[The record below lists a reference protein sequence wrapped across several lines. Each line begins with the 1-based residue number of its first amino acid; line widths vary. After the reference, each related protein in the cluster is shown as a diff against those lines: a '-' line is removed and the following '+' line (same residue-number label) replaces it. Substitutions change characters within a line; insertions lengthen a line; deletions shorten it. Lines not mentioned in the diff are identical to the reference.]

1 MNITSFHLWEC
12 EKQLRK
18 SQIMC
23 HNYQDLITNQVLS
36 FLKRA
41 LIQDVSILHFDAM
54 RAQGVICCSNNAVYV
69 IVFKDKNLNAPG
81 RKMVNDNGI

>member
-1 MNITSFHLWEC
+1 MNKTSFHLWEC

-41 LIQDVSILHFDAM
+41 LIQDVGILHFDAM
-54 RAQGVICCSNNAVYV
+54 RAQGVICCSNN
-69 IVFKDKNLNAPG
+69 DKNLNAQG
-81 RKMVNDNGI
+81 RKMVNDTGI